1 MTYLKRLCCFWIG
14 SFMIFAG
21 CSNRFTR
28 EESDVQKS
36 ISEFLNAE
44 PNDKFKCFIQGLDAG
59 DGSFELLRKSDVLE
73 AFAKILSRRSSYPR
87 SGIGE
92 KELYVKSIIIEC
104 DSGELTI
111 RLYFPSRV
119 WVGGVCYRISKD
131 EFNQLELLIDKQ
143 LSK

>member
-28 EESDVQKS
+28 EEPDVQKS

-44 PNDKFKCFIQGLDAG
+44 PNDKFKCFIVGSNAG
-59 DGSFELLRKSDVLE
+59 SDSFELLRKSEVLE
-73 AFAKILSRRSSYPR
+73 AFAKILSRRSSYSR

-92 KELYVKSIIIEC
+92 KEAFVEAIVIEC
-104 DSGELTI
+104 DSGKLTI
-111 RLYFPSRV
+111 RLYFPSRL
-119 WVGGVCYRISKD
+119 WVGGVCYKVSKD
-131 EFNQLELLIDKQ
+131 EYNQLKRLIDKT